1 MKTSITHRVSALI
14 AAFALALFNMT
25 TAMAQDAKKLDVDID
40 IDKGGG
46 AGNFFTQ
53 PWVWIVG
60 GAVFIL
66 LLVALMR
73 GRGGRGDA

>member
-1 MKTSITHRVSALI
+1 MKTLNPTRHIGMLLTAFVL
-14 AAFALALFNMT
+14 AFAAPLAVI
-25 TAMAQDAKKLDVDID
+25 AQETKNLDVNVD

-46 AGNFFTQ
+46 AGFFTQ

-60 GAVFIL
+60 VAVFIL

-73 GRGGRGDA
+73 GRGGRSDV